1 LVGRRPRVFKRAR
14 ARSFPLFFFA
24 VSLCL
29 LDISVCDGFGR
40 RCAGVVSNV
49 FLGLEVG
56 VMNLKLL
63 LSLLLLLEQQQQQ
76 QQQQR
81 L

>member
-1 LVGRRPRVFKRAR
+1 M
-14 ARSFPLFFFA
+14 
-24 VSLCL
+24 
-29 LDISVCDGFGR
+29 
-40 RCAGVVSNV
+40 SNV

-63 LSLLLLLEQQQQQ
+63 LLLLLLEQQQQQ
-76 QQQQR
+76 QQR

>member
-1 LVGRRPRVFKRAR
+1 VRRFW
-14 ARSFPLFFFA
+14 
-24 VSLCL
+24 
-29 LDISVCDGFGR
+29 R
-40 RCAGVVSNV
+40 RCAGVLSNV

-63 LSLLLLLEQQQQQ
+63 LLLEQQQQQ
-76 QQQQR
+76 QQQR